1 MKNTRF
7 FSFVILFSCVTL
19 LHVFINVNGV
29 FELMTEKQPA
39 DINVY
44 IEQHS
49 LARHRNVVDQYYEAR
64 KTWKTSKIGSYL
76 FKNIDRKKFE
86 QHDNK
91 EHFYN
96 VMIWKHWDWLK
107 HRHSNPLNECSVQ
120 NCRFSGDPDFE
131 AADAVV
137 VHLQKGLIPHVVTR
151 DPNQIWIFLTDESPK
166 HTFTLAK
173 KRVKLTQVADVF
185 NWSMTYRSD
194 ADVPVPYGRTVA
206 LSIPKFKDV
215 TDENLISLV
224 PYWKAKQYDVLVA
237 ILVSNCIKSRMK
249 FIQELNEYINV
260 DIHGACATNK
270 VTRNSCP
277 GHVKKD
283 CLEMSK
289 YVFYLVLENSRC
301 RQYLTEK
308 GFNHAY
314 GKGAIPVI
322 LGPPIEDCDK
332 LLPPNSFLHVDNYE
346 SLEHLAWDMI
356 AISENKTRLLSYHAW
371 RNDFKIVNEHGY
383 FGNKSFHLCR
393 LCEALNYNDR
403 TPKVY
408 KQDDI
413 RLFLDPQLLCKETK

>member
-173 KRVKLTQVADVF
+173 KH
-185 NWSMTYRSD
+185 
-194 ADVPVPYGRTVA
+194 
-206 LSIPKFKDV
+206 V

-270 VTRNSCP
+270 VTRN
-277 GHVKKD
+277 
-283 CLEMSK
+283 
-289 YVFYLVLENSRC
+289 RC